1 MTEPVDTSTPPPAAA
16 DLFELRTEPPR
27 YVDPDLPLIPDDSST
42 RPRRQPARRQP
53 RLDWRPARGIALRSP
68 GGGDDDWKPAT
79 AVAFKDGWAIARTDT
94 KNGPN
99 VTAYPAWR
107 VIEIQ
112 LRDL

>member
-1 MTEPVDTSTPPPAAA
+1 VSAPIGPASPDPDLFEMRPEAPRYVNPDPLPDVAA
-16 DLFELRTEPPR
+16 DL
-27 YVDPDLPLIPDDSST
+27 ST

-53 RLDWRPARGIALRSP
+53 RLDWHAAHCIALRSP
-68 GGGDDDWKPAT
+68 GGGEDDWKPVT